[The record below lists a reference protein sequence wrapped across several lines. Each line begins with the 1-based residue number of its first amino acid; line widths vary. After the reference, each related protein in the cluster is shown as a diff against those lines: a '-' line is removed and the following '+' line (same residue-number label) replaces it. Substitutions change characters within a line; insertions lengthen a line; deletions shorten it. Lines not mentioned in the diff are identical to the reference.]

1 MTSNPEPDTGRPSDA
16 TNPDGAPGPG
26 NGRPVPGNSS
36 SSNSPTPNQPGTSS
50 ALPVMPATT
59 VPSSG
64 GQNAAPSQLD
74 LQPRKV
80 SVDVLPQ
87 GQGERWR
94 LEIPEA
100 SMNGISPEKVVWE
113 IRNPLGNLSRYS
125 GRVVDVEMEFGRH
138 ELRLLVG
145 DAESRFELRP
155 GSLIQM
161 ER

>member
-1 MTSNPEPDTGRPSDA
+1 
-16 TNPDGAPGPG
+16 
-26 NGRPVPGNSS
+26 
-36 SSNSPTPNQPGTSS
+36 
-50 ALPVMPATT
+50 
-59 VPSSG
+59 
-64 GQNAAPSQLD
+64 
-74 LQPRKV
+74 
-80 SVDVLPQ
+80 
-87 GQGERWR
+87 
-94 LEIPEA
+94 
-100 SMNGISPEKVVWE
+100 MNGISPEKVVWE